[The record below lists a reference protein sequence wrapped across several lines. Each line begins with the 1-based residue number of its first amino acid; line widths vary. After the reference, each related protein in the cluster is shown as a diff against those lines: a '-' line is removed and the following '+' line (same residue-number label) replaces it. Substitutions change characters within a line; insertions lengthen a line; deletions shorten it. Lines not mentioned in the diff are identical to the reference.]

1 MLYPVLSWYPL
12 LVPQQLFV
20 DRQGETNA
28 FYETNPAA
36 IFSEDG
42 TLCVAIRLV
51 NYRKFHNRA
60 FKMGGRFSES
70 RYVLWRGTFND
81 TGFIPISDPTPIQ
94 WSNPFTTYGSEWTGY
109 EDLRYLTPSQ
119 IIVTAPELS
128 PRGEPRL
135 VAATLSTSAEAAK
148 TTVTTLLEP
157 SARPEKNWMP
167 FSAGHVVYSVCPFVV
182 KRLETDVRAT
192 LVSEA
197 RLTPLAGYHGSSN
210 GVVYGSGQ
218 LFLIHKF
225 TERTEHRWLFVDFAA
240 GALAFSEPFTFL
252 PHSYI
257 EFTCSL
263 ALISST
269 SNELLIGLGV
279 NDDKA
284 FLIRVRGPDLSKFTE
299 VMFG

>member
-1 MLYPVLSWYPL
+1 MLYPVLSWHPL
-12 LVPQQLFV
+12 LVPQQTFV

-51 NYRKFHNRA
+51 NYRKFHTRA
-60 FKMGGRFSES
+60 FKMGGRLSES

-81 TGFIPISDPTPIQ
+81 TGFSPISDPTPIK
-94 WSNPFTTYGSEWTGY
+94 WSNAFPTHGSVWTGY
-109 EDLRYLTPSQ
+109 EDIRFLTPSQ

-135 VAATLSTSAEAAK
+135 VAATLCGREA
-148 TTVTTLLEP
+148 TVTTLLEP
-157 SARPEKNWMP
+157 SVRPEKNWMP
-167 FSAGHVVYSVCPFVV
+167 FSTSHVVYSVCPFVV

-192 LVSEA
+192 LVSEGRIA
-197 RLTPLAGYHGSSN
+197 PLAGYHGSSN
-210 GVVYGSGQ
+210 GVVWESGH
-218 LFLIHKF
+218 LFLIHKY
-225 TERTEHRWLFVDFAA
+225 TERTEHRWLFVDFSA
-240 GALAFSEPFTFL
+240 GTLAFSELFTFL

-257 EFTCSL
+257 EFTCSV
-263 ALISST
+263 ARIPAAPH
-269 SNELLIGLGV
+269 ELLIGLGV

-284 FLIRVRGPDLSKFTE
+284 FLIRVRGPEISTFTQLAFDT
-299 VMFG
+299 V